1 MKDDQAKSV
10 HASAEGRTTT
20 DLPMDQSRS
29 AGNTRVGRHS
39 IYQAA
44 WYVVNSLLVVAI
56 VLAIY
61 SAGWEYSTRRYLKG
75 FSDAIVPA
83 TSPPDEKV
91 EAIVQWIAHGP
102 ARLRGDPSGIAAQN
116 RNPTDTLN
124 YEALLQVCGTA
135 TNAFINLVDSG
146 GLAARRL
153 LLLDSRQMTTHVT
166 AEVLVD
172 GRWIVVD
179 PAYRTVLR
187 EPGGK
192 PLTRDEL
199 MNPETLAVATRNIPR
214 YDPKFTYDHV
224 AHIRLSRFRFIGPP
238 LGALLDRVLP
248 GWEDSTIITLFLERK
263 SFAAMVLAIFVATF
277 LMLLRLGMR
286 FYGERRLG
294 IRRRRVREQL
304 IQACNTFLRAPN

>member
-1 MKDDQAKSV
+1 MKDDQATSV
-10 HASAEGRTTT
+10 DASSRGRTVEN
-20 DLPMDQSRS
+20 QVR
-29 AGNTRVGRHS
+29 RHPV
-39 IYQAA
+39 YHTV
-44 WYVVNSLLVVAI
+44 WYVVNSLLIIAI
-56 VLAIY
+56 LLAIY
-61 SAGWEYSTRRYLKG
+61 SAVWEYSTRRYLKG

-124 YEALLQVCGTA
+124 YEALLKVCGTA

-153 LLLDSRQMTTHVT
+153 LLLDSRQMTKHVT

-179 PAYRTVLR
+179 PAYGTVLR

-199 MNPETLAVATRNIPR
+199 MNPATLAVATRNIPH
-214 YDPKFTYDHV
+214 YDPTYTYDHV
-224 AHIRLSRFRFIGPP
+224 AHIRMSRLRLIGPP
-238 LGALLDRVLP
+238 LGALLDRAIP
-248 GWEDSTIITLFLERK
+248 G
-263 SFAAMVLAIFVATF
+263 
-277 LMLLRLGMR
+277 
-286 FYGERRLG
+286 
-294 IRRRRVREQL
+294 
-304 IQACNTFLRAPN
+304 